1 MSIVKNIVFPEML
14 QRNDA
19 LRKEL
24 IRSARPDELK
34 SILELCLNMKE
45 GNLKLPRKNSH
56 RSIIMT
62 LANRKISLTDKR
74 NWMLRFDRILSDILN
89 LTIKEWKTKFNF
101 GK

>member
-1 MSIVKNIVFPEML
+1 MSIAKNIVFLEML
-14 QRNDA
+14 QRNEA

-24 IRSARPDELK
+24 IRSARPGELK
-34 SILELCLNMKE
+34 AILELCLNMKE
-45 GNLKLPRKNSH
+45 GNLKLPRINLH

-74 NWMLRFDRILSDILN
+74 NWMLRFDKIFSEILN
-89 LTIKEWKTKFNF
+89 PTIKECKNKFNF

>member
-1 MSIVKNIVFPEML
+1 MSIAKNIVFLEML

-24 IRSARPDELK
+24 IRSARPDGLK

-89 LTIKEWKTKFNF
+89 PAIKEWKTKFNF

>member
-1 MSIVKNIVFPEML
+1 MSIAKNIVFLEML

-24 IRSARPDELK
+24 IRIERSGELK

-62 LANRKISLTDKR
+62 LANQKISLTDKR

-89 LTIKEWKTKFNF
+89 PAIKEWKTKFNF

>member
-1 MSIVKNIVFPEML
+1 ML

-24 IRSARPDELK
+24 MRSARPDELK

-56 RSIIMT
+56 RSII
-62 LANRKISLTDKR
+62 RHQQI
-74 NWMLRFDRILSDILN
+74 
-89 LTIKEWKTKFNF
+89 EKFR
-101 GK
+101 